1 MSDIKA
7 NAQGL
12 NPNAEARDLSTLVD
26 KTGNIYEA
34 LAMISRRAN
43 QLQVGI
49 KEELGN
55 KLAEFI
61 ETGETIEEISENKE
75 QIEISKSYERLPNPA
90 IIATQ
95 EFIENKLKGEYR
107 GTSREVG
114 DF

>member
-12 NPNAEARDLSTLVD
+12 NPNAEARDLSTLVS

-34 LAMISRRAN
+34 LAIISRRAN

-49 KEELGN
+49 KEELGK
-55 KLAEFI
+55 KLAEI
-61 ETGETIEEISENKE
+61 VETGETIEEISENKE
-75 QIEISKSYERLPNPA
+75 QIEISRSYERLPNPA

-95 EFIENKLKGEYR
+95 EFIGGDLKGEYR
-107 GTSREVG
+107 NNDREVG